1 VGVSREA
8 EGAIE
13 DVFVNKLGA
22 KYPLVKVDEKSVAPY
37 GISFFPSVYVIDPD
51 GNVFSVPDDRMP
63 SEATIES
70 LLARVSLSPKMPADK
85 AYDPLRALWKKAEFL
100 KVRDFLDKSLAA
112 PGLADPAKAVYD
124 EQRAHLDKKAEAAE
138 KRIAALGA
146 GPDFAASQEQLER
159 IEKQWRGM
167 APATAAQK
175 ELQRFAADP
184 AIKKELSAGKALQKL
199 RLQFDPSRV
208 AQRKKLA
215 EALMAFAKKN
225 PDTEAAKQA
234 EAEAA
239 RLNGK

>member
-1 VGVSREA
+1 MGVSREA

-85 AYDPLRALWKKAEFL
+85 LYDPLRAIWKKGEFA
-100 KVRDFLDKSLAA
+100 KVRDFLDKALAA
-112 PGLADPAKAVYD
+112 PGLADGTKAVYD
-124 EQRAHLDKKAEAAE
+124 EQRSYLDKKAEVAE
-138 KRIAALGA
+138 KRVASLGA
-146 GPDFAASQEQLER
+146 GPDFTAAQEQLER

-184 AIKKELSAGKALQKL
+184 AIKKELSAGKALAKV
-199 RLQFDPSRV
+199 RSQFDPSRV

-215 EALMAFAKKN
+215 EALSAFAKKN

>member
-70 LLARVSLSPKMPADK
+70 LLARVSSSPKMPADK
-85 AYDPLRALWKKAEFL
+85 LYDPLRALWKKAEFL

-199 RLQFDPSRV
+199 RSQFDPSRV

-215 EALMAFAKKN
+215 EALLAFAKKN

>member
-70 LLARVSLSPKMPADK
+70 LLARVSSSPKMPADK
-85 AYDPLRALWKKAEFL
+85 LYDPLRALWKKAEFL

-175 ELQRFAADP
+175 ELQRFGADP

-199 RLQFDPSRV
+199 RSQFDPSRV

-215 EALMAFAKKN
+215 EALLAFAKKN

>member
-1 VGVSREA
+1 MGVSREA

-51 GNVFSVPDDRMP
+51 GTGFSVPDDRMP

>member
-199 RLQFDPSRV
+199 RSQFDPSRV

-215 EALMAFAKKN
+215 EALLAFAKKN

>member
-199 RLQFDPSRV
+199 RSQFDPSRV

>member
-37 GISFFPSVYVIDPD
+37 GISFFPSVYVIGPD

-85 AYDPLRALWKKAEFL
+85 AYEPLRALWKKSEFA
-100 KVRDFLDKSLAA
+100 KVRDFLDKALAA
-112 PGLADPAKAVYD
+112 PGLADATKAVYD

-199 RLQFDPSRV
+199 RSQFDPSRV

-215 EALMAFAKKN
+215 EALLAFAKKN